1 MTGSGV
7 GVAGSGVGRGWV
19 RCGCGW
25 IWCGCGWIW
34 CGAWLGRVR
43 GVAGSGAAVCMF
55 GAVSLSLVW
64 VSAGD
69 VPSVGGGERWL
80 HLLK

>member
-1 MTGSGV
+1 MGCGSIWCQERLDPVLGVTGSGV
-7 GVAGSGVGRGWV
+7 GVAGSGVG
-19 RCGCGW
+19 
-25 IWCGCGWIW
+25 
-34 CGAWLGRVR
+34 
-43 GVAGSGAAVCMF
+43 VAGSGAAVCAS

-69 VPSVGGGERWL
+69 VPSVGGGEPWL